1 MGIGKDASA
10 MSGLN
15 LEPMASPLQRSIAG
29 ARVAI
34 VHPLLAH
41 YRVPVFDLLARSTGI
56 DLTVICDMH
65 PTGSLKGA
73 TPTEAFR
80 CEHAPQH
87 MLGPMISHPAMLAAA
102 TSGRFDAVVLT
113 WNVRLLELIPA
124 FLACRARGTASVL
137 WGHGYSKSDSVMRR
151 TLRRRMVSLADA
163 TLLYGRME
171 QERLRAA
178 GYKRTFVAP
187 NAIDQSSI
195 AAATVEWTADKARL
209 QSWQKERGIQDG
221 RLVVFISRIEPD
233 KRVDLLLEAFRIAQ
247 QQDPGLRLAIIGGG
261 SGLESARAYAAEL
274 GIASSTT
281 FTGPIYDERDIA
293 PWCLSAGCFAYPEAI
308 GLSIQHA
315 FGYGL
320 PVVTSDC
327 LASHNP
333 EIEALEPGVN
343 GLLYE
348 RGKVSAF
355 ADSILQILGGARNRE
370 QWRRAALDT
379 VNLPGGYSLES
390 MVHGCAEALHF
401 ALTRTARRISNTTH

>member
-1 MGIGKDASA
+1 

-73 TPTEAFR
+73 PPTEAFR
-80 CEHAPQH
+80 CEHAPQY

-151 TLRRRMVSLADA
+151 ALRRQMVSLADA

-187 NAIDQSSI
+187 NAIDQSAI

-209 QSWQKERGIQDG
+209 RSWQKERGIQDG

-261 SGLESARAYAAEL
+261 SGLEAARAYAAEL

-281 FTGPIYDERDIA
+281 FTGPIYEERDIA

-333 EIEALEPGVN
+333 EIEALESGVN
-343 GLLYE
+343 GLFYE
-348 RGKVSAF
+348 HGNPMSFASNIVDLLSGNRQRAQWSTAARATVSTPAGICIEAMVGGF
-355 ADSILQILGGARNRE
+355 AQ
-370 QWRRAALDT
+370 AL
-379 VNLPGGYSLES
+379 S
-390 MVHGCAEALHF
+390 A
-401 ALTRTARRISNTTH
+401 ALTRVHQR

>member
-1 MGIGKDASA
+1 
-10 MSGLN
+10 
-15 LEPMASPLQRSIAG
+15 
-29 ARVAI
+29 VAI

-73 TPTEAFR
+73 QPTGAFR
-80 CEHAPQH
+80 CEHAPQYK
-87 MLGPMISHPAMLAAA
+87 LGPMISHPAMLAAA

-124 FLACRARGTASVL
+124 LLACRARGTASVL
-137 WGHGYSKSDSVMRR
+137 WGHGYSKSDSIMRR

-171 QERLRAA
+171 QERLQAA
-178 GYKRTFVAP
+178 GYQRTFVAP
-187 NAIDQSSI
+187 NAIDQSAI
-195 AAATVEWTADKARL
+195 AAATVEWTADKERL
-209 QSWQKERGIQDG
+209 RSWQKERGIDDG

-233 KRVDLLLEAFRIAQ
+233 KRVDLLLDAFRLAQ
-247 QQDPGLRLAIIGGG
+247 QRVPGLRLAIIGGG

-274 GIASSTT
+274 GVASSTT
-281 FTGPIYDERDIA
+281 FTGPIYEERDIA

-348 RGKVSAF
+348 HRNPTSFANKIVELSGIQRRELWSAAARATVSTP
-355 ADSILQILGGARNRE
+355 SGMCI
-370 QWRRAALDT
+370 
-379 VNLPGGYSLES
+379 ES
-390 MVHGCAEALHF
+390 MVGGFVQALSA
-401 ALTRTARRISNTTH
+401 ALTRVHQQ

>member
-1 MGIGKDASA
+1 

-15 LEPMASPLQRSIAG
+15 SEPMASPLQRSIAG

-73 TPTEAFR
+73 PPTEAFR
-80 CEHAPQH
+80 CEHAPQYK
-87 MLGPMISHPAMLAAA
+87 LGPMISHPAMLAAA

-113 WNVRLLELIPA
+113 WNVRLLELTPA
-124 FLACRARGTASVL
+124 LLACRAQGTASVL
-137 WGHGYSKSDSVMRR
+137 WGHGYSKSDSV
-151 TLRRRMVSLADA
+151 LRRALRRQMVSLADA

-171 QERLRAA
+171 QERLQAA

-195 AAATVEWTADKARL
+195 AAATAEWTADKARL
-209 QSWQKERGIQDG
+209 QSWRKERGIEDG

-281 FTGPIYDERDIA
+281 FTGPIYNERDIA

-333 EIEALEPGVN
+333 EIEALLPGVN
-343 GLLYE
+343 GLLYAH
-348 RGKVSAF
+348 GNAAAF
-355 ADSILQILGGARNRE
+355 GDAMLQVLQGTRSRA
-370 QWRRAALDT
+370 QWREAALDT
-379 VNLPGGYSLES
+379 VNAPDGYNVHA
-390 MVHGCAEALHF
+390 MVHGYADALWHALIKHPAE
-401 ALTRTARRISNTTH
+401 LTRRPA

>member
-1 MGIGKDASA
+1 
-10 MSGLN
+10 
-15 LEPMASPLQRSIAG
+15 
-29 ARVAI
+29 VAI

-73 TPTEAFR
+73 QPTAAFR

-113 WNVRLLELIPA
+113 WNVRLIELIPA
-124 FLACRARGTASVL
+124 LLACRARGTASVL

-151 TLRRRMVSLADA
+151 ALRRQMVSLADA

-187 NAIDQSSI
+187 NAIDQSAI

-209 QSWQKERGIQDG
+209 RSWQKERGIEDG

-233 KRVDLLLEAFRIAQ
+233 KRVDLLLDAFRIAQ
-247 QQDPGLRLAIIGGG
+247 QQDPGMRLAIIGGG

-281 FTGPIYDERDIA
+281 FTGPIYEERDIA

-333 EIEALEPGVN
+333 EIEALEPGIN
-343 GLLYE
+343 GLFYE
-348 RGKVSAF
+348 HANPMSFASNIVELLSGNRQRNQWSTAARATVSTPAGVCIE
-355 ADSILQILGGARNRE
+355 AMVGGFVQGLSA
-370 QWRRAALDT
+370 
-379 VNLPGGYSLES
+379 
-390 MVHGCAEALHF
+390 
-401 ALTRTARRISNTTH
+401 ALTRVHQR

>member
-1 MGIGKDASA
+1 

-73 TPTEAFR
+73 PPTEAFR
-80 CEHAPQH
+80 CEHAPQY

-151 TLRRRMVSLADA
+151 ALRRQMVSLADA

-171 QERLRAA
+171 QERLQAA

-195 AAATVEWTADKARL
+195 AVATAEWTADKARL

-233 KRVDLLLEAFRIAQ
+233 KRVDLLLEAFRLAQ
-247 QQDPGLRLAIIGGG
+247 RQDPGLRLAIIGGG
-261 SGLESARAYAAEL
+261 SGLEAARAYAAEL

-333 EIEALEPGVN
+333 EIEALEPGIN
-343 GLLYE
+343 GLFYE
-348 RGKVSAF
+348 HANPMSFASNIVELLSGNRQRNQWSTAARATVSTPAGVCIE
-355 ADSILQILGGARNRE
+355 AMVGGFVQGLSA
-370 QWRRAALDT
+370 
-379 VNLPGGYSLES
+379 
-390 MVHGCAEALHF
+390 
-401 ALTRTARRISNTTH
+401 ALTRVHQR

>member
-1 MGIGKDASA
+1 
-10 MSGLN
+10 
-15 LEPMASPLQRSIAG
+15 MASPLQRSIAG

-73 TPTEAFR
+73 PPTEAFR
-80 CEHAPQH
+80 CEHAPQYK
-87 MLGPMISHPAMLAAA
+87 LGPMISHPAMLAAA

-124 FLACRARGTASVL
+124 LLACRARGTASVL

-151 TLRRRMVSLADA
+151 ALRRQMVSLADA

-187 NAIDQSSI
+187 NAIDQSAI

-209 QSWQKERGIQDG
+209 RSWQKERGIQDG

-333 EIEALEPGVN
+333 EIEALRPGVN
-343 GLLYE
+343 GLLYAH
-348 RGKVSAF
+348 GNAAAF
-355 ADSILQILGGARNRE
+355 GDAMLQVLQGTRSRA
-370 QWRRAALDT
+370 QWREAALDT
-379 VNLPGGYSLES
+379 VNAPDGYNVHA
-390 MVHGCAEALHF
+390 MVHGYADALWH
-401 ALTRTARRISNTTH
+401 ALIKHPAKLTRRPA

>member
-1 MGIGKDASA
+1 
-10 MSGLN
+10 MSGLS

-80 CEHAPQH
+80 CEHAPQY

-195 AAATVEWTADKARL
+195 AVATVEWTADKARL
-209 QSWQKERGIQDG
+209 QSWQKERGIEDG
-221 RLVVFISRIEPD
+221 RLVMFISRIEPD
-233 KRVDLLLEAFRIAQ
+233 KRVDLLLEAFRLAQ
-247 QQDPGLRLAIIGGG
+247 RQDPGLRLAIIGGG
-261 SGLESARAYAAEL
+261 SGLEAARAYAAEL

-281 FTGPIYDERDIA
+281 FTGPIYEERDIA

-333 EIEALEPGVN
+333 EIEALEPGIN
-343 GLLYE
+343 GLFYE
-348 RGKVSAF
+348 HGNPMSFASNIVELLSGNRQRNQWSTAARATVSTPAGVCIE
-355 ADSILQILGGARNRE
+355 AMVGGFVQGLSA
-370 QWRRAALDT
+370 
-379 VNLPGGYSLES
+379 
-390 MVHGCAEALHF
+390 
-401 ALTRTARRISNTTH
+401 ALTRVHQR

>member
-1 MGIGKDASA
+1 

-80 CEHAPQH
+80 CEHAPQY

-124 FLACRARGTASVL
+124 LLACRARGTASVL

-151 TLRRRMVSLADA
+151 TLRRRLVSLADA

-171 QERLRAA
+171 QERLRAV

-209 QSWQKERGIQDG
+209 RSWQKERGIEDG

-233 KRVDLLLEAFRIAQ
+233 KRVDLLLEAFRLAQ
-247 QQDPGLRLAIIGGG
+247 RQDPGLGLAIIGGG

-281 FTGPIYDERDIA
+281 FTGPIYEERDIA

-308 GLSIQHA
+308 GLSIQHG

-333 EIEALEPGVN
+333 EIEALRPGVN
-343 GLLYE
+343 GLLYAH
-348 RGKVSAF
+348 GNAAAF
-355 ADSILQILGGARNRE
+355 GDAMLQVLQGTRSRA
-370 QWRRAALDT
+370 QWREAALDT
-379 VNLPGGYSLES
+379 VNAPDGYNVHA
-390 MVHGCAEALHF
+390 MVHGYADALWH
-401 ALTRTARRISNTTH
+401 ALIKHPAKLTRRPA

>member
-1 MGIGKDASA
+1 

-15 LEPMASPLQRSIAG
+15 SEPMASPLQRSIAG

-73 TPTEAFR
+73 QPTAAFR

-113 WNVRLLELIPA
+113 WNVRLIELIPA
-124 FLACRARGTASVL
+124 LLACRARGTASVL

-151 TLRRRMVSLADA
+151 ALRRQMVSLADA

-187 NAIDQSSI
+187 NAIDQSAI

-209 QSWQKERGIQDG
+209 RSWQKERGIEDG

-233 KRVDLLLEAFRIAQ
+233 KRVDLLLDAFRIAQ
-247 QQDPGLRLAIIGGG
+247 QQDPGMRLAIIGGG

-281 FTGPIYDERDIA
+281 FTGPIYEERDIA

-333 EIEALEPGVN
+333 EIEALEPGIN
-343 GLLYE
+343 GLFYE
-348 RGKVSAF
+348 HANPMSFASNIVELLSGNRQRNQWSTAARATVSTPAGVCIE
-355 ADSILQILGGARNRE
+355 AMVGGFVQGLSA
-370 QWRRAALDT
+370 
-379 VNLPGGYSLES
+379 
-390 MVHGCAEALHF
+390 
-401 ALTRTARRISNTTH
+401 ALTRVHQR

>member
-10 MSGLN
+10 MSELSSK
-15 LEPMASPLQRSIAG
+15 PMVSPLQKSITG

-73 TPTEAFR
+73 RPTEAFR
-80 CEHAPQH
+80 CEHAPQYK
-87 MLGPMISHPAMLAAA
+87 LGPMISHPAMLAAA

-124 FLACRARGTASVL
+124 LLACRARGTASVL
-137 WGHGYSKSDSVMRR
+137 WGHGYSKSDSIMRR

-171 QERLRAA
+171 QERLQAA
-178 GYKRTFVAP
+178 GYQRTFVAP
-187 NAIDQSSI
+187 NAIDQSAI
-195 AAATVEWTADKARL
+195 AAATVEWTADKERL
-209 QSWQKERGIQDG
+209 RSWQKERGVDDG

-233 KRVDLLLEAFRIAQ
+233 KRVDLLLDAFRLAQ
-247 QQDPGLRLAIIGGG
+247 QKVPGLRLAIIGGG
-261 SGLESARAYAAEL
+261 SGLEPARAYAAEL
-274 GIASSTT
+274 GVASSTT
-281 FTGPIYDERDIA
+281 FTGPIYEERDIA

-320 PVVTSDC
+320 PVVTNDC

-343 GLLYE
+343 GLLYA
-348 RGKVSAF
+348 RGDATAF
-355 ADSILQILGGARNRE
+355 ADSILRILDGARSGE

-379 VNLPGGYSLES
+379 VNRAGGYSLES
-390 MVHGCAEALHF
+390 MVAGFAKSLAF
-401 ALTRTARRISNTTH
+401 ALKRQGRRVVGQ

>member
-1 MGIGKDASA
+1 

-15 LEPMASPLQRSIAG
+15 SKSMASPLQRSIAG

-73 TPTEAFR
+73 PPTEAFR
-80 CEHAPQH
+80 CEHEPQYI
-87 MLGPMISHPAMLAAA
+87 LGPMISHPAMLAAA

-124 FLACRARGTASVL
+124 LLACRARGTASVL

-151 TLRRRMVSLADA
+151 ALRRQMVSLADA

-187 NAIDQSSI
+187 NAIDQSAI

-209 QSWQKERGIQDG
+209 RSWQKERGIQDG

-233 KRVDLLLEAFRIAQ
+233 KRVDLLLDAFRIAQ

-281 FTGPIYDERDIA
+281 FTGPIYEERDIA

-333 EIEALEPGVN
+333 EVEALEPGIN
-343 GLLYE
+343 GLFYE
-348 RGKVSAF
+348 HGNPMSFASNIAELLSGNRQRNQWSTAARATVSSPAGVCIE
-355 ADSILQILGGARNRE
+355 AMVGGFVQGLSA
-370 QWRRAALDT
+370 
-379 VNLPGGYSLES
+379 
-390 MVHGCAEALHF
+390 
-401 ALTRTARRISNTTH
+401 ALTRVHKR